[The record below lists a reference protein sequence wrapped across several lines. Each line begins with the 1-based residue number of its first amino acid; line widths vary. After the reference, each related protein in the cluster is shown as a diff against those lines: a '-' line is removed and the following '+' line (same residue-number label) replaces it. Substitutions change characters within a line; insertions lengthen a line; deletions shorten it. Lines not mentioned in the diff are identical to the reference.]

1 MATTPRDLKR
11 NILSYLENLV
21 PHVHQDRSSCYI
33 VLDRTVD
40 SVWPGSTD
48 RVQGGGGALSLTRAG
63 CSDHKQRIQTRGLF
77 PGPGNLTPYRTSTR
91 ADSPTL
97 SCADFMLTV
106 HYFQRLQQHRAQII
120 QSAPILAPK
129 VPSFQQ
135 AERDMTRETFS

>member
-1 MATTPRDLKR
+1 VRCH
-11 NILSYLENLV
+11 SLE
-21 PHVHQDRSSCYI
+21 Q
-33 VLDRTVD
+33 
-40 SVWPGSTD
+40 G
-48 RVQGGGGALSLTRAG
+48 VQIINRESRPE
-63 CSDHKQRIQTRGLF
+63 DYF
-77 PGPGNLTPYRTSTR
+77 GPGNLTPYRTSTR

-106 HYFQRLQQHRAQII
+106 HHFQRLQQHRAQII